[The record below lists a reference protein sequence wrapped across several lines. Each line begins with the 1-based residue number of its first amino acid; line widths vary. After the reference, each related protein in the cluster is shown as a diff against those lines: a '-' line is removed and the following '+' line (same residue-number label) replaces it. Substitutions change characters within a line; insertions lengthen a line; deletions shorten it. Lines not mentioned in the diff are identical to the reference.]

1 MLGIDL
7 KIPRKWERVMTVRV
21 GINGFG
27 RVGRTFYRIAQQRG
41 FEIAAVNDVTD
52 VPTLAH
58 LLTYDSTFG
67 RLHGEVDHG
76 PDWIAVD
83 GTRVKVLSERD
94 PSRLPWGEL
103 GVDIVI
109 ESTGRFVSRADAAL
123 HLEGGARKVLIS
135 APGKGA
141 DATIVLGVNEDVYDP
156 SLHHVVSNA
165 SCTTNC
171 IAPMVKVLH
180 DSFGFGRGFMTTIH
194 AFTNDQVTLDS
205 PHKDPRRGRSA
216 SINII
221 PTSTGAAR
229 SVGVVI
235 PELKGRIDGVAVRVP
250 VEDGSLVDLVAV
262 LDRDVT
268 VEEVKDAFRE
278 AADGPM
284 KDILR
289 YTTDPVVSRDIIGDP
304 ASCVFDSLLTQA
316 NGPVVKVFGWYDN
329 EWGYTS
335 RLADLTEFVGAR
347 L

>member
-1 MLGIDL
+1 
-7 KIPRKWERVMTVRV
+7 MTICV

-27 RVGRTFYRIAQQRG
+27 RVGRTFYRIAQDRG
-41 FEIAAVNDVTD
+41 FDVVAVNDVTS

-67 RLHGEVDHG
+67 RLHGDVRHG
-76 PDWIAVD
+76 PDWIDVD
-83 GTRVKVLSERD
+83 GKRLKVLSERD

-109 ESTGRFVSRADAAL
+109 ESTGRFSARGDAAL
-123 HLEGGARKVLIS
+123 HLASGARKVLIS
-135 APGKGA
+135 APGKGS
-141 DATIVLGVNEDVYDP
+141 DATIVLGVNEDTYDP
-156 SLHHVVSNA
+156 SRHHVVSNA

-180 DSFGFGRGFMTTIH
+180 DSFGFTRGFMTTIH

-205 PHKDPRRGRSA
+205 PHKDPRRGRTA
-216 SINII
+216 STNII

-229 SVGVVI
+229 TVGVVI
-235 PELKGRIDGVAVRVP
+235 PELAGRLDGVAVRVP
-250 VEDGSLVDLVAV
+250 VEDGSLVDLAAV
-262 LDRDVT
+262 LEHDVT
-268 VEEVKDAFRE
+268 VDMVNNAFRE
-278 AADGPM
+278 ASDGTM
-284 KDILR
+284 KGILR
-289 YTTDPVVSRDIIGDP
+289 YTADPIVSRDIIGDP

-316 NGPVVKVFGWYDN
+316 SGPLVKVFGWYDN

-335 RLADLTEFVGAR
+335 RLADLTEYVGAR